1 MFGSNN
7 ENGPFSVQGGPP
19 SCPSSGTA
27 LICNNPSDP
36 YYDPGN
42 WNRNSNMGH
51 FGGGNRG
58 PYPMQNPGFGDGWYI
73 GNDYQ
78 NVNDRNSKRLRLD
91 GFYPGDANWSSKL
104 PFEDNER
111 RLRLV
116 RDHGGPNLGF
126 VFSGN
131 NRGHAVGAN
140 EFGVRPSINMETSRL
155 HYQGDKPLKRGES
168 LSNVEHVTLA
178 NASKFQNDDQY
189 LARYSQVPKLPDPTR
204 FRQGGGGHDN
214 DCHSHVSH
222 HSNYAHSHGAT
233 ESFYDSNMHSNNVLV
248 HHDQRS
254 NMQTLHHYSSS
265 NPSFA
270 TAMHQPDH
278 MRYNYGSPRHF
289 SDIRQ
294 SMESR
299 PPPFGCYQAPGG
311 TQNVPTRPHYAV
323 LPIDYQGGYG
333 NSTSENMGYSHA
345 SQRFDV
351 QPPLPP
357 SLPPPLPMEPP
368 VHWSA
373 EHKHLSSPST
383 MASTSLF
390 PVPVSSSA
398 SVHSSHPPIPEPN
411 TPVTPHLQNSQ
422 LGHTAHGMFRGDHQ
436 GTLTSYGQ
444 CHRDGQTF
452 PSKNNFPD
460 KPKVIDAVHLFKLPH
475 RTSRPDHF
483 VIILRGLPGSGKSY
497 LAKMLRDLEVE
508 HGGNAPRIH
517 SMDDYFMTEV
527 EKIEENESL
536 KSSARGKKSTMKK
549 VLEYCYEPEME
560 EAYRSSMLKA
570 FKKTLEEGAFTF
582 VIVDDRNLR
591 VADFAQFWAT
601 AKRSGYEV
609 YLLEAPYKDPAGCTA
624 RNVHGF
630 TQADVEK
637 MAAQWEDAPSLYLQV
652 DIKCLFQG
660 DELKESNI
668 QEVDMDTEDGDIDG
682 SLSKSEE
689 RGVENIVTSSAGI
702 LELYDGGVDSGDR
715 RMLILEAVE
724 MVAVMMVRRGEE
736 EDGEGC
742 LFSLDEVSHKEEGD
756 WDAEV
761 NVPTE
766 EVKDLGRS
774 KWSDNLDENDDERT
788 EVLKRKAN
796 VLSGLVKKNGRQGKS
811 VHWGDQGKRTGFS
824 IGAVKKA
831 NLLSLVIGPGAGYNL
846 KSNPLSEEEAK
857 SGKSRE
863 TKRHNTFQE
872 RLRAEQ
878 ESFRAVFDRRRQRI
892 DGLDVEED

>member
-1 MFGSNN
+1 MVAMPL
-7 ENGPFSVQGGPP
+7 E
-19 SCPSSGTA
+19 
-27 LICNNPSDP
+27 
-36 YYDPGN
+36 
-42 WNRNSNMGH
+42 
-51 FGGGNRG
+51 
-58 PYPMQNPGFGDGWYI
+58 YI
-73 GNDYQ
+73 Q
-78 NVNDRNSKRLRLD
+78 
-91 GFYPGDANWSSKL
+91 W
-104 PFEDNER
+104 
-111 RLRLV
+111 
-116 RDHGGPNLGF
+116 
-126 VFSGN
+126 
-131 NRGHAVGAN
+131 
-140 EFGVRPSINMETSRL
+140 M
-155 HYQGDKPLKRGES
+155 
-168 LSNVEHVTLA
+168 
-178 NASKFQNDDQY
+178 
-189 LARYSQVPKLPDPTR
+189 
-204 FRQGGGGHDN
+204 
-214 DCHSHVSH
+214 
-222 HSNYAHSHGAT
+222 
-233 ESFYDSNMHSNNVLV
+233 
-248 HHDQRS
+248 
-254 NMQTLHHYSSS
+254 
-265 NPSFA
+265 
-270 TAMHQPDH
+270 
-278 MRYNYGSPRHF
+278 
-289 SDIRQ
+289 
-294 SMESR
+294 
-299 PPPFGCYQAPGG
+299 
-311 TQNVPTRPHYAV
+311 
-323 LPIDYQGGYG
+323 
-333 NSTSENMGYSHA
+333 
-345 SQRFDV
+345 
-351 QPPLPP
+351 
-357 SLPPPLPMEPP
+357 
-368 VHWSA
+368 
-373 EHKHLSSPST
+373 
-383 MASTSLF
+383 
-390 PVPVSSSA
+390 
-398 SVHSSHPPIPEPN
+398 
-411 TPVTPHLQNSQ
+411 
-422 LGHTAHGMFRGDHQ
+422 
-436 GTLTSYGQ
+436 
-444 CHRDGQTF
+444 
-452 PSKNNFPD
+452 
-460 KPKVIDAVHLFKLPH
+460 
-475 RTSRPDHF
+475 
-483 VIILRGLPGSGKSY
+483 II
-497 LAKMLRDLEVE
+497 
-508 HGGNAPRIH
+508 
-517 SMDDYFMTEV
+517 FMTEV

-668 QEVDMDTEDGDIDG
+668 QEVRSLKLTWTLEDGDIDG

-715 RMLILEAVE
+715 RMLILESGGDGGGDDGA
-724 MVAVMMVRRGEE
+724 VAVVTWEQHRGEE